1 MLYIYICR
9 KSFDNTIEPNLEHF
23 SADDFTKLIQAI
35 DSNPT
40 IHNYYGQKRRND
52 VIIEKALQVLPK
64 DYALH
69 AYKNFQYT
77 EREKTDVVD
86 TPLLLDEELP
96 F

>member
-1 MLYIYICR
+1 MNDTKFTAPSL
-9 KSFDNTIEPNLEHF
+9 HF
-23 SADDFTKLIQAI
+23 NGAKDQD
-35 DSNPT
+35 